1 MNKLFVP
8 FPKWEKWILRVYID
22 GNKWGEVELNGSEID
37 FSLHEFVRACIL
49 LEFEW
54 MHPEQIEE
62 LYLVTPLGWAMEM
75 LKEKVIDEQRIETQP
90 FLSKI
95 EWELQ
100 RIFIS

>member
-1 MNKLFVP
+1 MNKLYVP

-37 FSLHEFVRACIL
+37 FSLHEFVTACIKK
-49 LEFEW
+49 EFEGMSMDELNVLYTMTPISSAMW
-54 MHPEQIEE
+54 M
-62 LYLVTPLGWAMEM
+62 LA
-75 LKEKVIDEQRIETQP
+75 EKVIDEQRIETQP

>member
-1 MNKLFVP
+1 
-8 FPKWEKWILRVYID
+8 
-22 GNKWGEVELNGSEID
+22 
-37 FSLHEFVRACIL
+37 
-49 LEFEW
+49 